1 MTRARL
7 VTAAA
12 IGVVAAVA
20 LLVARALP
28 PARIPL
34 ADEPGD
40 GTIAGAVHIHSERS
54 DGKGTADEIAAA
66 AARAGLQFV
75 VLTDHGDATRT
86 PDPPV
91 YRSSVLCLDSVEIST
106 SNGHYVAI
114 GLPAAPYPLGGDGRD
129 VVDDVR
135 RLGGFGVIA
144 HPDSP
149 KAPLRWT
156 DWEAP
161 FDAVEI
167 VNPDTSWRVH
177 LQDRRWRERW
187 FLLSRFLTYPFR
199 DEETIASLLVD
210 SPGTLGRYDAMTQVR
225 PIVAIAGVDAHGH
238 IGIGDIEPGDARLG
252 LPIPGYEASFRALT
266 IRVTPGRPFT
276 GDARADAATLLDA
289 LRGGRHYIAATG
301 LASPPAFAFTATPA
315 SPGMTALDIKSN
327 KPAGFVT
334 ILRQRGRAIET
345 RHEPSF
351 SVQVP
356 DKDGPYRVEIRAGD
370 RPDSLAW
377 VFSNPIW
384 TGPGTSAV
392 EATLAAPVTVSS
404 RRPLFD
410 GKSAAGWGTET
421 DQTSLAALDVAQTT
435 TGAELRLRFGLSGG
449 SAINQFAALVV
460 ETPGG
465 LGTFD
470 HLTFS
475 ARAERPMRISM
486 QARAAREGADPD
498 RWQRSI
504 YLDEETREH
513 IVRFSE
519 MRPIATPLGATPPP
533 ATVYSLVFVV
543 ELTNNK
549 PGSSGRLWLSS
560 AELRSAK

>member
-1 MTRARL
+1 M
-7 VTAAA
+7 TAAA
-12 IGVVAAVA
+12 IGAVAAVA
-20 LLVARALP
+20 VFVARALP

-34 ADEPGD
+34 ADQPSD
-40 GTIAGAVHIHSERS
+40 GTVAGAVHIHSVRS

-75 VLTDHGDATRT
+75 ILTDHGDATRT
-86 PDPPV
+86 PDPAV
-91 YRSSVLCLDSVEIST
+91 YRSGVLCLDAVEIST
-106 SNGHYVAI
+106 SNGHYVAL
-114 GLPAAPYPLGGDGRD
+114 GLPTAPYPLGGDGRD

-149 KAPLRWT
+149 KASLRWT

-187 FLLSRFLTYPFR
+187 FLFSRFLTYPFR
-199 DEETIASLLVD
+199 AEETIASLLVD
-210 SPGTLGRYDAMTQVR
+210 SPGTLERYDAMTQVR

-266 IRVTPGRPFT
+266 IRVTAGRPFT
-276 GDARADAATLLDA
+276 GDAGADAATLLAA

-301 LASPPAFAFTATPA
+301 LASPPSFAFTATPA
-315 SPGMTALDIKSN
+315 SPGMTALDIRSN
-327 KPAGFVT
+327 TPAGFVT

-345 RHEPSF
+345 RREPSF
-351 SVQVP
+351 SVTVP

-370 RPDSLAW
+370 RPESLAW

-384 TGPGTSAV
+384 TGPGASAV
-392 EATLAAPVTVSS
+392 GATAPVTVSR

-421 DQTSLAALDVAQTT
+421 DPTSLAALDVAQTT

-475 ARAERPMRISM
+475 ARAERPMRISV
-486 QARAAREGADPD
+486 QARATREGADPD

-504 YLDEETREH
+504 YLDEQPREH
-513 IVRFSE
+513 TVRFSD
-519 MRPIATPLGATPPP
+519 MRPIATPLGATPRPES
-533 ATVYSLVFVV
+533 VYTLVFVV

-549 PGSSGRLWLSS
+549 PGSSGRLWIRS
-560 AELRSAK
+560 AELRNSVLRSSSF

>member
-1 MTRARL
+1 M
-7 VTAAA
+7 TAAA

-20 LLVARALP
+20 VFVARALP

-34 ADEPGD
+34 QDEPPDGGI
-40 GTIAGAVHIHSERS
+40 GTIAGAVHIHSRRS
-54 DGKGTADEIAAA
+54 DGNGTPDEIAEAA
-66 AARAGLQFV
+66 AQAGLQFV
-75 VLTDHGDATRT
+75 ILTDHGDATRT

-91 YRSSVLCLDSVEIST
+91 YRSGVLCLDGVEIST
-106 SNGHYVAI
+106 SNGHYVAL

-149 KAPLRWT
+149 KASLRWT

-199 DEETIASLLVD
+199 AEETIASLLVD
-210 SPGTLGRYDAMTQVR
+210 SPGTLERYDAMTQVR

-266 IRVTPGRPFT
+266 IRVTAGRPFT
-276 GDARADAATLLDA
+276 GDAGADAATLLAA

-301 LASPPAFAFTATPA
+301 LASPPSFAFTATPA
-315 SPGMTALDIKSN
+315 SPGMTALDIRSN
-327 KPAGFVT
+327 TPAGFVT

-345 RHEPSF
+345 RREPSF
-351 SVQVP
+351 SVTVP

-384 TGPGTSAV
+384 TGPGASAV
-392 EATLAAPVTVSS
+392 GATPAAPVTVSR

-421 DQTSLAALDVAQTT
+421 DPTSLAALDVAQTT

-475 ARAERPMRISM
+475 ARAERPMRISV
-486 QARAAREGADPD
+486 QARATREGADPD

-504 YLDEETREH
+504 YLDEQTREH
-513 IVRFSE
+513 TVRFSD
-519 MRPIATPLGATPPP
+519 MRPIATPLGATPRPES
-533 ATVYSLVFVV
+533 VYTLVFVV

-549 PGSSGRLWLSS
+549 PGSSGRLWIRS
-560 AELRSAK
+560 AELRKLSPS